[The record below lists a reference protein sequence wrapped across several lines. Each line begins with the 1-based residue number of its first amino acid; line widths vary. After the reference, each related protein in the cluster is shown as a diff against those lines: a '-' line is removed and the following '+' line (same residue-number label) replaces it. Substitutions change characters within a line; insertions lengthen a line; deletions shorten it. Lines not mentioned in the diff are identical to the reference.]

1 MIRLTDYNSLTFKII
16 RVDLKTTF
24 CLVKVKGHWTSK
36 KTKKVKTT
44 TSFFKMILWGS
55 KKYFSCNFI
64 GFLTRRMIPI
74 IIPSYKRLTKCL
86 HMPLLLVANG
96 DCECN
101 FDNFHFL
108 SSTWREIGDWNLC
121 CVLFE
126 SETNKKSEISSHL
139 TFTFIVCTR
148 HLNGRS
154 LKGLTFNW

>member
-1 MIRLTDYNSLTFKII
+1 MVRLTDYNSLTFKII

-36 KTKKVKTT
+36 KTKKVKTA

-64 GFLTRRMIPI
+64 GLLTRRMIPI
-74 IIPSYKRLTKCL
+74 IIPSWDWQSVCICRYYRLPMVIVNVISTTFIFSLQLGVKLEIEICVVFCL
-86 HMPLLLVANG
+86 KVRQIESLKSY
-96 DCECN
+96 
-101 FDNFHFL
+101 
-108 SSTWREIGDWNLC
+108 SSY
-121 CVLFE
+121 
-126 SETNKKSEISSHL
+126 L

-148 HLNGRS
+148 HLNGRR